1 MTDHAY
7 ESPARVATYLEMEWS
22 DWLLFSSAKAAQKS
36 ASPPAGPVN
45 PIFYSHV
52 VQFALRN
59 IKSQKE
65 PVRICDVGG
74 STGRLIFEWL
84 RAFSNTDEAVLV
96 EPSKAFCTWAKRL
109 LLQSGPFECIPI
121 VMSHEAPGSSKPLRR
136 PPRIDSFSAAKVCI
150 HNGYAESL
158 PRADGHFDIVTCLNV
173 ADRVPAPR
181 VLLSELRRLL
191 KTNGILILASPM
203 DWRHNV
209 DTPKKKRFNNLHT
222 LLPST
227 RWKLLDEADLEYA
240 VRLTNRQAIFYISQV
255 IAASKL
261 S

>member
-1 MTDHAY
+1 MTHHAY

-59 IKSQKE
+59 IKSKKE

-96 EPSKAFCTWAKRL
+96 EPSRAFCQWAKRL
-109 LLQSGPFECIPI
+109 LLQSGPLGRIPI
-121 VMSHEAPGSSKPLRR
+121 VRSHEAPGFSKPLRR
-136 PPRIDSFSAAKVCI
+136 PPGTASFSAANVCI
-150 HNGYAESL
+150 HHGDAKSL
-158 PRADGHFDIVTCLNV
+158 PRADGYFDIVTCLNV
-173 ADRVPAPR
+173 ADRVPAPS
-181 VLLSELRRLL
+181 VLLSQLRRLL
-191 KTNGILILASPM
+191 KKNGMLILASPM
-203 DWRHNV
+203 DWQHNKG
-209 DTPKKKRFNNLHT
+209 TPKKKRFNNLHT

-227 RWKLLDEADLEYA
+227 RWKLLDEANLDYA
-240 VRLTNRQAIFYISQV
+240 VRLTNRQALFYISEV